1 MIIFMQKNALDR
13 NIIPFIIKIR
23 IKVNFVSKIEIIY
36 EKLLANIP
44 NGERLRVFLLIP
56 GIQQHLLPQLL
67 IKIVLEVLVWKIEQT
82 K

>member
-23 IKVNFVSKIEIIY
+23 IKANFVSKIEIIY

-44 NGERLRVFLLIP
+44 NGERLRVFLVIP

>member
-23 IKVNFVSKIEIIY
+23 IKANFVSKIEIIY

-44 NGERLRVFLLIP
+44 NGERLTVFLVIP